1 MKKAILCVDDEKI
14 IIKSLEEQLYE
25 RFGDKYIYEMAM
37 SGEEAIEIIDD
48 LVGDSVNVILI
59 ISDWL
64 MRGMKGDELIV
75 RIHRKHPGTLKIMLT
90 GQANP
95 EAINNARENGGLS
108 AYVAKPWD
116 KTELMDKIED
126 LLENVLG
133 K

>member
-14 IIKSLEEQLYE
+14 IIKSLREQLYE

-37 SGEEAIEIIDD
+37 SGEEALEIIDD

-64 MRGMKGDELIV
+64 MRGMKGDELLIEV
-75 RIHRKHPGTLKIMLT
+75 HRKYPNTLKIMLT
-90 GQANP
+90 GQANA

-108 AYVAKPWD
+108 AHVSKPWD
-116 KTELMDKIED
+116 KGVLMDKISMFLED
-126 LLENVLG
+126 